1 MNQVEPKLTMKSMH
15 KIIPLLLFVV
25 SVGLSYGQEAVGYSQ
40 EVNDIQE
47 RIKKTWDH
55 KKTSIVFTGSSS
67 VRLWKDLQERFP
79 DTQILNTGFGG
90 SESYDLLGYID
101 ELVINYNPK
110 KVFVYE
116 GDNDIANGK
125 KWHEIMG
132 NLEEISNKI
141 HEKLPYSEVYLISAK
156 PSIER
161 WKLRR
166 KYRRL
171 NKKMKSYAQ
180 QVAHVT
186 YVDVWQVMLNG
197 RKLNKTLFIED
208 GLHMTKDGYDIWEKE
223 LKPHVN

>member
-1 MNQVEPKLTMKSMH
+1 MY
-15 KIIPLLLFVV
+15 KIILLFLFMI
-25 SVGLSYGQEAVGYSQ
+25 SSGLSNAQETIGYSK

-55 KKTSIVFTGSSS
+55 KKSSIVFTGSSS

-79 DTQILNTGFGG
+79 ESQILNTGFGG

-101 ELVINYNPK
+101 ELVISYNPK

-125 KWHEIMG
+125 KWWEIMA
-132 NLEEISNKI
+132 NLERISDKI
-141 HEKLPYSEVYLISAK
+141 HEKLPYSEVYLLSAK
-156 PSIER
+156 PSIAR

-171 NKKMKSYAQ
+171 NKKMKSFSQ
-180 QVAHVT
+180 QVPHVT

-197 RKLNKTLFIED
+197 RRLNKTLFIED
-208 GLHMTKDGYDIWEKE
+208 GLHMNKEGYDIWEKE

>member
-1 MNQVEPKLTMKSMH
+1 MLLSLF
-15 KIIPLLLFVV
+15 LLL
-25 SVGLSYGQEAVGYSQ
+25 SGLVFGQKNVGYSQ
-40 EVNDIQE
+40 EVNNIQE
-47 RIKKTWDH
+47 RIKKTWNH
-55 KKTSIVFTGSSS
+55 KESAIVFTGSSS
-67 VRLWKDLQERFP
+67 IRLWKDLQERFP
-79 DTQILNTGFGG
+79 QTQILNTGFGG

-125 KWHEIMG
+125 KWREILN
-132 NLEEISNKI
+132 NLERITDKI
-141 HEKLPYSEVYLISAK
+141 HKKLPNTEVYLISAK
-156 PSIER
+156 PSIDR

-171 NKKMKSYAQ
+171 NKEIKNYAQ
-180 QVAHVT
+180 RVAHVT
-186 YVDVWQVMLNG
+186 FVDVWQVMLNG
-197 RKLNKTLFIED
+197 RKLNKSLFIED